1 MPDFRRAVVQLVLD
15 KGYMRR
21 EEPFRL
27 SSGEMSHDYVDA
39 KKAIAAGRDLRLVA
53 QAVLDLADREGVSFD
68 AVGGL
73 TMGADPLAHA
83 ISVLADKRWFAV
95 RKEAK
100 QHGKQRS
107 IEGAELN
114 PGESILL
121 VDDVI
126 TTGSSSLKAL
136 DAIEEVG
143 AAVVLATCVVDRG
156 KRARD
161 AFSERG
167 VRFVPLATY
176 EDLGI
181 DPIGG

>member
-1 MPDFRRAVVQLVLD
+1 MPDIGRAVVQLVLD
-15 KGYMRR
+15 KGYVRR
-21 EEPFRL
+21 DEPFRL

-39 KKAIAAGRDLRLVA
+39 KKAIALGRDLRLVA
-53 QAVLDLADREGVSFD
+53 QAVLDLAGREAIEFE

-83 ISVLADKRWFAV
+83 IAVLADKRWFAV

-107 IEGAELN
+107 IEGAELS
-114 PGESILL
+114 PGEKVLL

-136 DAIEEVG
+136 DALEEVG
-143 AAVVLATCVVDRG
+143 AEVVLATCIVDRG
-156 KRARD
+156 KLASD
-161 AFSERG
+161 AFAERG
-167 VRFVPLATY
+167 VAFKPLATY

-181 DPIGG
+181 DPIGS

>member
-1 MPDFRRAVVQLVLD
+1 MPDIRRAVVQLVLD
-15 KGYMRR
+15 KGYVRR
-21 EEPFRL
+21 EEPFQL

-39 KKAIAAGRDLRLVA
+39 KTAIALGRDLRLVA
-53 QAVLDLADREGVSFD
+53 QAVLDLAATSGVEFD

-83 ISVLADKRWFAV
+83 LAVLADKRWFAV

-107 IEGAELN
+107 IEGAELA
-114 PGESILL
+114 PGEKVLL

-136 DAIEEVG
+136 DAIEAIG
-143 AAVVLATCVVDRG
+143 AEVVLATCIVDRG
-156 KRARD
+156 KLAGD
-161 AFSERG
+161 AVAERG
-167 VRFVPLATY
+167 VRYTPLATY

>member
-1 MPDFRRAVVQLVLD
+1 MPDIRRAVVQLVLD
-15 KGYMRR
+15 KGYVRR
-21 EEPFRL
+21 AEPFRL
-27 SSGEMSHDYVDA
+27 SSGEMSRDYVDA
-39 KKAIAAGRDLRLVA
+39 KKAIAAGRDLRLAA
-53 QAVLDLADREGVSFD
+53 QAVLDLAAEEGVEFD

-83 ISVLADKRWFAV
+83 IALLADKKWFAV

-100 QHGKQRS
+100 SHGKQRS
-107 IEGAELN
+107 IEGAELSA
-114 PGESILL
+114 GEAVLL

-136 DAIEEVG
+136 DAIEALG
-143 AAVVLATCVVDRG
+143 ARVVLATCIVDRG
-156 KRARD
+156 KLATD

-167 VRFVPLATY
+167 VRFRPLATY

>member
-1 MPDFRRAVVQLVLD
+1 MPDIRRAVVQLVLD
-15 KGYMRR
+15 KGYVRR

-39 KKAIAAGRDLRLVA
+39 KKAIALGRDLRLVA
-53 QAVLDLADREGVSFD
+53 QAVLDLAASSGVEFD

-83 ISVLADKRWFAV
+83 LAVLADKRWFAV

-100 QHGKQRS
+100 QHGKERS
-107 IEGAELN
+107 IEGAELRQ
-114 PGESILL
+114 GERVLL

-126 TTGSSSLKAL
+126 TTGSSSLQAL
-136 DAIEEVG
+136 DAIEAVG
-143 AAVVLATCVVDRG
+143 AQVVLATCIVDRG
-156 KRARD
+156 KLAGD
-161 AFSERG
+161 AFAERG
-167 VRFVPLATY
+167 VRYVALATY